1 VTSAL
6 VQEGATPVIVG
17 STGDA
22 GAAADLLA
30 ALDPEPR
37 RLTIDLVGGTDLPT
51 LAGVLV
57 HCRALVTNDSGGMH
71 LAAALSVPVI
81 ALFGPSNE
89 EHTRPRGRGRSVVL
103 TSPVWCRPCLLKEC
117 PIDHRCLRG
126 IAPQRV
132 LNTLEECNQ
141 QSAITSQQ

>member
-1 VTSAL
+1 
-6 VQEGATPVIVG
+6 
-17 STGDA
+17 
-22 GAAADLLA
+22 
-30 ALDPEPR
+30 
-37 RLTIDLVGGTDLPT
+37 VGGTDLPT